1 MSKSVTPQ
9 SENYNTWYTDVVMKA
24 DLADYGPVKGTM
36 VVKPYG
42 FSMWDLI
49 KDTFDKMIKETGH
62 VNAYFPLFIPKS
74 FLAKEAEHVEG
85 FAKEC
90 AVVTHTRLK
99 SDSKKG
105 IVVDPDS
112 KLEEEVIVRP
122 TSETVIWSM
131 YKKWIQS
138 YRDLALL
145 INQWANVVRWEMRTR
160 LFLRTTEFL
169 WQEGHTAHATA
180 EEAEEETLLILELY
194 RKLAEDYLAM
204 PVHTGFKS
212 ESEKFAGADRT
223 YCIEAIMGD
232 KRALQAGTSHNLG
245 QNFAKA
251 FDVTFQTKDNKEQ
264 MVYATSW
271 GISTRLVGG
280 VIMTHGDDKGLR
292 LPPKIAPYQVVVV
305 PIFKDKEGQKIFNK
319 YLESVLLELR
329 NAGVRI
335 HEDWRKGS
343 PGFKFNE
350 WEMKGVPIRLEVG
363 PKDIEKHQVVIA
375 RRDTGEK
382 QFVKKEDIVSL
393 IPNLLDSIQ
402 NNLFEQAKQFR
413 LNNTHTVST
422 YADFKEVIKNK
433 GGFIRCGWD
442 GTAETETAIKN
453 ETKATIRVIPF
464 DENTKGLNCIF
475 SGKPA
480 KHEVIFAKA
489 Y

>member
-1 MSKSVTPQ
+1 
-9 SENYNTWYTDVVMKA
+9 
-24 DLADYGPVKGTM
+24 
-36 VVKPYG
+36 
-42 FSMWDLI
+42 
-49 KDTFDKMIKETGH
+49 
-62 VNAYFPLFIPKS
+62 
-74 FLAKEAEHVEG
+74 
-85 FAKEC
+85 
-90 AVVTHTRLK
+90 
-99 SDSKKG
+99 
-105 IVVDPDS
+105 
-112 KLEEEVIVRP
+112 
-122 TSETVIWSM
+122 
-131 YKKWIQS
+131 
-138 YRDLALL
+138 
-145 INQWANVVRWEMRTR
+145 MRTR

-305 PIFKDKEGQKIFNK
+305 PIFKDKEGQNIFNK